1 MARINRAPVIYSPS
15 NLQDLHRL
23 SNLNKD
29 AMIYAGGTWSLLNMD
44 GEHFNMKGSVINI
57 MDIEELKKINR
68 TDRYLE
74 LGATV
79 TISKILELGRSIIP
93 EALYSAL
100 EYIGSP
106 QIRNM
111 ATIGGN
117 ICISNRKMDLFPV
130 LHLHDA
136 QIELR
141 KQKDL
146 RTARRLL
153 KSDSKWI
160 PASRFINNDGKINV
174 APGEILTR
182 IRIPN
187 ESWQCQSYIKT
198 GGTSSPLVFAGLAST
213 DKYILTDFR
222 ICFST
227 AKERIIRNRDLEAD
241 LIGRR
246 LPLSRKDIASLKS
259 KVSQVFKSL
268 NETEFTTA
276 RAIALTGQF
285 IEKISDP
292 IADQDLF

>member
-15 NLQDLHRL
+15 NLQDLLRIY
-23 SNLNKD
+23 NLNKD
-29 AMIYAGGTWSLLNMD
+29 ALIYAGGTWSLLNRE

-57 MDIEELKKINR
+57 MDIDELKRINR

-79 TISKILELGRSIIP
+79 SVSRVLELGQSIIP
-93 EALYSAL
+93 EALFLAL
-100 EYIGSP
+100 EQLGPP

-117 ICISNRKMDLFPV
+117 ICVSNRKMDIFPV
-130 LHLHDA
+130 LNLHDA

-141 KQKDL
+141 KQREM

-160 PASRFINNDGKINV
+160 PASRFINNDGKISMD
-174 APGEILTR
+174 PGEIITR

-187 ESWQCQSYIKT
+187 DSWQCQSYTKT
-198 GGTSSPLVFAGLAST
+198 GSASSPLVFAGLAST

-227 AKERIIRNRDLEAD
+227 TKERIIRNRDLEAD

-246 LPLSRKDIASLKS
+246 LPLSRKDIAALKS
-259 KVSQVFKSL
+259 KISQVFQSL